1 MGEQKQKFDGCPAMQ
16 AKQQNPDGPAAMPMG
31 QQNPDGPAAGHANKQ
46 KFDGCP
52 AMQAKQQNPDGPAAG
67 HANKQ
72 KFDGYAAEYDAW
84 FMKNEH
90 LFTSELRLFKK
101 VLGDITGKRLLS
113 VGCGSGLF
121 ESYID
126 CSNIEGIEPS
136 RDMCRIAEKRG
147 VNVISYGLIEDA
159 DLPDETYDIIYFNG
173 SSSYIEDLEPVYG
186 KCRKALKKGG
196 RMVLLDVP
204 KESAFGFMY
213 LLGKSL
219 GTYEHEYLN
228 GAMPELP
235 YPLALASSGV
245 WHTTEEKIGV
255 LKALGFGGFSF
266 YQTLIKNPLY
276 TNEEPEEVSEGY
288 KSGGYVAIAA
298 VKK

>member
-1 MGEQKQKFDGCPAMQ
+1 MG
-16 AKQQNPDGPAAMPMG
+16 
-31 QQNPDGPAAGHANKQ
+31 
-46 KFDGCP
+46 
-52 AMQAKQQNPDGPAAG
+52 
-67 HANKQ
+67 KQ
-72 KFDGYAAEYDAW
+72 KFDGYADKYDEW
-84 FMKNEH
+84 FMKNEN
-90 LFTSELRLFKK
+90 LFTSELRLFEK
-101 VLGDITGKRLLS
+101 VLGYITGKKLLS

-126 CSNIEGIEPS
+126 SSNIDGIEPS
-136 RDMCRIAEKRG
+136 EDMGRIAEKRG
-147 VNVISYGLIEDA
+147 INVIKYGLIEDV

-173 SSSYIEDLEPVYG
+173 SSSYMEDLKPVYE
-186 KCRKALKKGG
+186 KSLRALKKNGKLI
-196 RMVLLDVP
+196 LLDVP

-219 GTYEHEYLN
+219 NTYDHEFLE

-245 WHTTEEKIGV
+245 WHTTEEKINV
-255 LKALGFGGFSF
+255 LKELGIKNFDF

-288 KSGGYVAIAA
+288 KSGGYVAIIAE
-298 VKK
+298 K

>member
-1 MGEQKQKFDGCPAMQ
+1 MGKQ
-16 AKQQNPDGPAAMPMG
+16 N
-31 QQNPDGPAAGHANKQ
+31 
-46 KFDGCP
+46 
-52 AMQAKQQNPDGPAAG
+52 
-67 HANKQ
+67 
-72 KFDGYAAEYDAW
+72 FDGYADKYDEW
-84 FMKNEH
+84 FMKNEN
-90 LFTSELRLFKK
+90 LFTSELRLFEK
-101 VLGDITGKRLLS
+101 VLGDITGKKLLS

-126 CSNIEGIEPS
+126 SSNIDGIEPS
-136 RDMCRIAEKRG
+136 EDMGRIAEKRG
-147 VNVISYGLIEDA
+147 INVIKYGLIEDV

-173 SSSYIEDLEPVYG
+173 SSSYMEDLKPVYE
-186 KCRKALKKGG
+186 KSLRALKKNGKLI
-196 RMVLLDVP
+196 LLDVP

-219 GTYEHEYLN
+219 NTYDHEFLE

-245 WHTTEEKIGV
+245 WHTTEEKINV
-255 LKALGFGGFSF
+255 LKELGIKNFDF

-288 KSGGYVAIAA
+288 KSGGYVAIIAE
-298 VKK
+298 K

>member
-1 MGEQKQKFDGCPAMQ
+1 MG
-16 AKQQNPDGPAAMPMG
+16 
-31 QQNPDGPAAGHANKQ
+31 
-46 KFDGCP
+46 
-52 AMQAKQQNPDGPAAG
+52 
-67 HANKQ
+67 KQ
-72 KFDGYAAEYDAW
+72 KFDGYADKYDEW
-84 FMKNEH
+84 FMKNEN
-90 LFTSELRLFKK
+90 LFTSELRLFEK
-101 VLGDITGKRLLS
+101 VLGDITGKKLLS

-126 CSNIEGIEPS
+126 GANIDGIEPS
-136 RDMCRIAEKRG
+136 EDMGRIAEKRG
-147 VNVISYGLIEDA
+147 INVIKYGLIEDV

-173 SSSYIEDLEPVYG
+173 SSSYMEDLKPVYE
-186 KCRKALKKGG
+186 KSLRALKKNGKLI
-196 RMVLLDVP
+196 LLDVP

-219 GTYEHEYLN
+219 NTYDHEFLE

-245 WHTTEEKIGV
+245 WHTTEEKINV
-255 LKALGFGGFSF
+255 LKELGIKNFDF

-288 KSGGYVAIAA
+288 KSGGYVAIIAE
-298 VKK
+298 K